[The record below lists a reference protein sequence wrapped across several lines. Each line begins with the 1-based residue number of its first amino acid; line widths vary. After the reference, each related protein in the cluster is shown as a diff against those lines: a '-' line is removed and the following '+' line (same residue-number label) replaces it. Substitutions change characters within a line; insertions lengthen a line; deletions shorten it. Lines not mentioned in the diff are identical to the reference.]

1 MYFLLK
7 KRYILTFYLNFFIFL
22 DNLIEEKAMNTPID
36 IDKDSRNKMIFTII
50 EHRPEK
56 IRSTQMAKFVS
67 EIFGISDKTA
77 YNIWYNIKLI
87 DKDDLFKTD
96 VRDDIRQS
104 IDKKIQETQSKN
116 TTKGDLKGTIFK
128 LQKAIKDSFY
138 NEKKLTSN
146 LLAEIVHHLLTKEFG
161 AKLDESRPFNAKKD
175 EKSRVGYILN
185 LIKGAAA
192 KDGRKT
198 KNAKLTDQQKE
209 TIEKFLAERNKEKNI
224 TTQKEEMIEQPSSN
238 TSQTNSFCKDCEALK
253 EENTK
258 LIDLNKAYRLIL
270 TEKNQI

>member
-1 MYFLLK
+1 M
-7 KRYILTFYLNFFIFL
+7 T
-22 DNLIEEKAMNTPID
+22 TPID

-77 YNIWYNIKLI
+77 YNIWSNIKLI
-87 DKDDLFKTD
+87 GKDDLFKAD
-96 VRDDIRQS
+96 VRDDIKQS
-104 IDKKIQETQSKN
+104 LDKKIQETQSKN
-116 TTKGDLKGTIFK
+116 TTKGDLKSHIFK
-128 LQKAIKDSFY
+128 LQKAIKDHFS

-161 AKLDESRPFNAKKD
+161 NKLDESRPFNSKKD

-185 LIKGAAA
+185 LIKGSAA

-198 KNAKLTDQQKE
+198 KNAKPLTEQQKE
-209 TIEKFLAERNKEKNI
+209 TIEKFLAERKEKNAKI
-224 TTQKEEMIEQPSSN
+224 TEPPKEMIEQPSSN

-258 LIDLNKAYRLIL
+258 LIDINKAYRLIL

>member
-1 MYFLLK
+1 
-7 KRYILTFYLNFFIFL
+7 
-22 DNLIEEKAMNTPID
+22 MNTLID
-36 IDKDSRNKMIFTII
+36 IDKDSRNKMVFTII
-50 EHRPEK
+50 EARPEK

-77 YNIWYNIKLI
+77 YNIWRNIKLI
-87 DKDDLFKTD
+87 GQDDLFKTD
-96 VRDDIRQS
+96 IREDIRKL
-104 IDKKIQETQSKN
+104 IERKIEETQSKN
-116 TTKGDLKGTIFK
+116 TTKVDLKSHIFK
-128 LQKAIKDSFY
+128 LQKAIKDKLS

-146 LLAEIVHHLLTKEFG
+146 LLAEIVHHLLTKEYG
-161 AKLDESRPFNAKKD
+161 VKLDESRPFNAKKD

-209 TIEKFLAERNKEKNI
+209 TIEKFLEERNKEKNI
-224 TTQKEEMIEQPSSN
+224 TTQKEEMINQTSSN

-253 EENTK
+253 EENKK
-258 LIDLNKAYRLIL
+258 LTDLNKAYRLIL
-270 TEKNQI
+270 TEKN